1 MSERVCCL
9 ARATLASDTGFS
21 PVGPPWI
28 RDDHVSSTSFK
39 VGGKGKGKGKG
50 KDRGKGRGKGKG
62 KGKGKL
68 LMEERSAAHG
78 GGSAGYLANVGS
90 P

>member
-1 MSERVCCL
+1 M

-39 VGGKGKGKGKG
+39 VGGKGKGKGK
-50 KDRGKGRGKGKG
+50 DKG

-68 LMEERSAAHG
+68 SMEERSAAHG
-78 GGSAGYLANVGS
+78 GGSAGYLANVGTRDHQNW
-90 P
+90 